1 MDKKLRALIEADTP
15 KVNPNVVNGL
25 ATKAIP
31 YAEEYIDTVFRSTTK
46 ASVYGLEYIGCKRC
60 TPQEE
65 YNEVTRKKGTK
76 RSFDIARSD
85 IYLMRY
91 NFRYKGKDLPP
102 RYLYLPF
109 VSQAGTIIMSGS
121 RYLISPVLAD
131 KVFSI
136 GHSNIFVRLLR
147 DKLNIE
153 REPHSVYINGIRETV
168 QIVWSLIHHR
178 TNSPRKIRAT
188 TKAKC
193 SLVHYL
199 LCKYGFHETMKRFG
213 KCDAIIGTSEINTNT
228 YPEEEFV
235 IFESAF
241 NNHHHLKP
249 KGYGKGLY
257 QPSTLKVVIP
267 RHQYNDHVKSLIA
280 GFFYVVDHFPDR
292 VKSTWV
298 DNTRLWIVL
307 LGNIIFSGTISEQK
321 LYEDVSD
328 HFESL
333 DEYIDIVVQA
343 KLREIGYDVEDIYQL
358 FDLIIANFNT
368 WILAAADSINSMYD
382 KELSVL
388 YYVLYK
394 TTSDIVK
401 LHFKL
406 KAASKKKE
414 LSEKEVVSIMNMF
427 LKQRAIF
434 NITKSHVGVS
444 TESYSGDNKF
454 FKITS
459 ILVPQSTSNRM
470 NGKKERAALISPSNR
485 LSASIAEVGGYA
497 NLPKAEPTGRTRINP
512 HVHLD
517 DKDGILRNEEYRALL
532 DEVERM
538 VKRN

>member
-1 MDKKLRALIEADTP
+1 MDKRLRRLIAEDTP
-15 KVNPNVVNGL
+15 KVNPAVVNGI

-31 YAEEYIDTVFRSTTK
+31 AAEEYIDTVFRSTMK
-46 ASVYGLEYIGCKRC
+46 ASLYGLEYIGCERC
-60 TPQEE
+60 TPIEE
-65 YNEVTRKKGTK
+65 FNEATRKRGT
-76 RSFDIARSD
+76 RRQFDIARSD

-91 NFRYKGKDLPP
+91 NFRYNGKELPP

-109 VSQAGTIIMSGS
+109 VSQAGTIILSGS
-121 RYLISPVLAD
+121 RYLVSPVLND

-153 REPHSVYINGIRETV
+153 REPHTVVIDGSRETV
-168 QIVWSLIHHR
+168 QIVWSLIYHR
-178 TNSPRKIRAT
+178 VGSMKRLRAT

-199 LCKYGFHETMKRFG
+199 LAKYGFKEMMQRFG
-213 KCDAIIGTSEINTNT
+213 NCDAVIGSGEINPEA
-228 YPEEEFV
+228 YPVEEYV
-235 IFESAF
+235 IIESTQI
-241 NNHHHLKP
+241 KP
-249 KGYGKGLY
+249 KGFGRGYY
-257 QPSTLKVVIP
+257 RPSQLRVAIP
-267 RHQYNDHVKSLIA
+267 RAQYNEHVKNLVC

-292 VKSTWV
+292 IKSSWV
-298 DNTRLWIVL
+298 DNTRLWIIL
-307 LGNIIFSGTISEQK
+307 MGHILFSGTISEQK
-321 LYEDVSD
+321 LFEDVSD

-333 DEYIDIVVQA
+333 DEYIDAVVQA
-343 KLREIGYDVEDIYQL
+343 KLKDIGHEISDIYQL

-368 WILAAADSINSMYD
+368 WILTAADDINSMYG
-382 KELSVL
+382 KELEVL

-406 KAASKKKE
+406 KAASKKRE
-414 LSEKEVVSIMNMF
+414 LSEKEVISIMNMF
-427 LKQRAIF
+427 LRQRGIF

-470 NGKKERAALISPSNR
+470 SGKKERAALISPANR

-512 HVHLD
+512 HVMLD
-517 DKDGILRNEEYRALL
+517 DRDGILRNDKFRDLL
-532 DEVERM
+532 DDVERRIR
-538 VKRN
+538 RN